1 MSEEREHAWYMSG
14 GGCSKQRESKCK
26 GPEVREGL
34 KCDHCNDHCSWRGV
48 SKGARVGDESRESV
62 GEIVPGLV
70 ACGEDF
76 TFTLSELGAT
86 GRLRAEGQELI

>member
-1 MSEEREHAWYMSG
+1 MSEEREHAWCMPG

-34 KCDHCNDHCSWRGV
+34 ECCDHCSWRGV
-48 SKGARVGDESRESV
+48 SEGARVGDESRERV

-76 TFTLSELGAT
+76 IFTLSELGAT
-86 GRLRAEGQELI
+86 GRL

>member
-1 MSEEREHAWYMSG
+1 MCVG

-34 KCDHCNDHCSWRGV
+34 ECCDHCSDHCSWRGV
-48 SKGARVGDESRESV
+48 SKGARVGDESRERV
-62 GEIVPGLV
+62 GEIVPSLV

-76 TFTLSELGAT
+76 TFTLSELEAT
-86 GRLRAEGQELI
+86 GRL